1 MHCNILYNRCAS
13 LDGAFTKIIRRR
25 RRARFGLALERALCV
40 LQKVVGIEVNYTTEL
55 SLKDFYSPSGKMSR
69 LPSYEFRPQQLEA
82 ALAVQGFLR
91 DADAAVLALEAPT
104 GVGKT
109 FAVLVPALME
119 ARRRGAGILF
129 LTASIALQEQV
140 IGKDLPRLA
149 ELLDSDLRF
158 GLLKG
163 RSNYACLRRA
173 GSLSGP
179 SLFDAGPD
187 PKGIKRWLQET
198 EAGDLAELGLSPSS
212 PLTAD
217 LSAGARQCV
226 GPACPYRDRCF
237 VVRAYRRA
245 QDWDVAVAN
254 YNLFFSHILEGGGA
268 FPLRYDW
275 LLCDEAHRI
284 PDAVRSS
291 SAVRV
296 GAESGPGL
304 FGPRVLQGFA
314 PLLRAQSVP
323 VEELQ
328 AHASRAREE
337 LRTLFT
343 ALPLL
348 LPRGGELSA
357 PNEELLHR
365 GQAAAEEA
373 DLLLRPLRAFEE
385 RFMAGSFSDKGE
397 MARGAE
403 LMRWIDDVREF
414 KRDLIWCLS
423 AARFPSWAYWAESG
437 ALTSKPVAASEIV
450 QEVLQKEAPEKLIL
464 TSATLTQGGS
474 FDFWSRETGIVPDRS
489 LVVDSPF
496 DFSRQM
502 EVLVLDVGLHVGEPG
517 YDERMCR
524 IMERLCD
531 KNGGRTLVLLS
542 SLRLLNAFADRMRAG
557 DRGYSVLVQGDM
569 PQRQLLKRFTED
581 ETSTLI
587 GSISFR
593 EGVDVPGEGLTQVII
608 DRIPFPH
615 PNDPMVRARNEL
627 EGGKGFVRVTLPTAR
642 TLLRQAAGRLI
653 RSSSDHGRVV
663 LLDVRAVERKDWRIL
678 SAFPPC
684 RLRKLSVEGV

>member
-1 MHCNILYNRCAS
+1 M
-13 LDGAFTKIIRRR
+13 
-25 RRARFGLALERALCV
+25 
-40 LQKVVGIEVNYTTEL
+40 
-55 SLKDFYSPSGKMSR
+55 
-69 LPSYEFRPQQLEA
+69 
-82 ALAVQGFLR
+82 
-91 DADAAVLALEAPT
+91 
-104 GVGKT
+104 
-109 FAVLVPALME
+109 
-119 ARRRGAGILF
+119 
-129 LTASIALQEQV
+129 
-140 IGKDLPRLA
+140 
-149 ELLDSDLRF
+149 
-158 GLLKG
+158 
-163 RSNYACLRRA
+163 
-173 GSLSGP
+173 
-179 SLFDAGPD
+179 
-187 PKGIKRWLQET
+187 
-198 EAGDLAELGLSPSS
+198 
-212 PLTAD
+212 
-217 LSAGARQCV
+217 

-296 GAESGPGL
+296 GAESGSGL

-385 RFMAGSFSDKGE
+385 RFMAGNFPDKGE

-557 DRGYSVLVQGDM
+557 ARGYSVLVQGDM

-642 TLLRQAAGRLI
+642 ILLRQAAGRLI

>member
-1 MHCNILYNRCAS
+1 MNAPLN
-13 LDGAFTKIIRRR
+13 GAPR
-25 RRARFGLALERALCV
+25 V

-119 ARRRGAGILF
+119 ARRQGARILF

-163 RSNYACLRRA
+163 RANYACLRRA

-187 PKGIKRWLQET
+187 EPKEIKRWLQET
-198 EAGDLAELGLSPSS
+198 ETGDLAELGLSPSN

-314 PLLRAQSVP
+314 PLLRAQFVP

-328 AHASRAREE
+328 THASRAREE
-337 LRTLFT
+337 LRKLFT
-343 ALPLL
+343 TLPLL

-357 PNEELLHR
+357 PNEELLHQ
-365 GQAAAEEA
+365 GQAVAEEA
-373 DLLLRPLRAFEE
+373 DLLLRPLQAFEE

-397 MARGAE
+397 AARGAE

-414 KRDLIWCLS
+414 KRNLIWCLS

-450 QEVLQKEAPEKLIL
+450 QEVLQKEAPEKLVL
-464 TSATLTQGGS
+464 TSATLTQKGS

-502 EVLVLDVGLHVGEPG
+502 EVLVLDVGLYVGEPG

-542 SLRLLNAFADRMRAG
+542 SLRLLNAFADRMRTG

-569 PQRQLLKRFTED
+569 PQRQLLKKFTED

-642 TLLRQAAGRLI
+642 ILLRQAAGRLI

>member
-163 RSNYACLRRA
+163 RANYACLRRA

-179 SLFDAGPD
+179 SLFDAGPE
-187 PKGIKRWLQET
+187 PKEIKRWLQET
-198 EAGDLAELGLSPSS
+198 EAGDLAELGLSPLS

-296 GAESGPGL
+296 GAESAPGL

-627 EGGKGFVRVTLPTAR
+627 EGGKGFVRVTLPMAR

-684 RLRKLSVEGV
+684 RLKKLSVEGV